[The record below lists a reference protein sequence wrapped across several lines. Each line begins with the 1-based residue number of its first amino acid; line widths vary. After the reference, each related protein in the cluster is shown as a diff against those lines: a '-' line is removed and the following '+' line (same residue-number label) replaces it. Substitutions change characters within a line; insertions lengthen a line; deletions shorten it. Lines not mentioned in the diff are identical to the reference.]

1 MTVVKGANLSSVPG
15 VVRGAFDFCQNCGH
29 RPLQHILNFGHHPP
43 CDALLR
49 PQQLSKPE
57 SFYPLELCRCEMC
70 GLVQINYAVDP
81 QELFYDG
88 YPYMTGITPALKSN
102 FDTMAALL
110 IQAMKL
116 EPGSLVV
123 DIGSNDGT
131 ILEGFRARGMQVLG
145 IEPTGI
151 ADVANAKGIPTIR
164 AFFGEE
170 VATKVR
176 QDYGAP
182 SLVTAAN
189 VFAHVA
195 DLGPCLRGIHN
206 LLSDEGIF
214 VSESHYLLDLIDTLQ
229 YDTIYHEH
237 LRYYSLKPLIDM
249 MERYGFTVTDAERI
263 PNHGG
268 SIRVYAQKNNRQQPS
283 DRLRALL
290 GREDAFGLYDP
301 NLYGRFRDQVLQ
313 SKWKLMCL
321 LADLKMKGHRV
332 CGLGSPGRSSTIM
345 NYCGIGPD
353 ILDYIAEQSGSLKVG
368 LFTPGTHVPVV
379 EEQRMLDEQPDYALV
394 LAWHLGDS
402 VPKKLRRK
410 GLRSKFIVPLPDPM
424 ILEW

>member
-1 MTVVKGANLSSVPG
+1 M
-15 VVRGAFDFCQNCGH
+15 D
-29 RPLQHILNFGHHPP
+29 FGHHPP

-49 PQQLSKPE
+49 PQQLSEAE
-57 SFYPLELCRCEMC
+57 SFYPLELCRCETC

-81 QELFYDG
+81 EELFYDG
-88 YPYMTGITPALKSN
+88 YPYMTGITTALKSN
-102 FDTMAALL
+102 FDAMAARL
-110 IQAMKL
+110 IQEMQIDR
-116 EPGSLVV
+116 GSLVV

-131 ILEGFRARGMQVLG
+131 ILEGFKARGMRVLG
-145 IEPTGI
+145 VEPTGI
-151 ADVANAKGIPTIR
+151 ADIANAKGIPTIR

-170 VATKVR
+170 VAAKVR

-195 DLGPCLRGIHN
+195 DLGPCIRGIYD
-206 LLSDEGIF
+206 LLADEGTFI
-214 VSESHYLLDLIDTLQ
+214 SESHYLLDLVDTLQ

-237 LRYYSLKPLIDM
+237 LRYYSLMPLMDM

-268 SIRVYAQKNNRQQPS
+268 SIRVYAQKNRGQQAS
-283 DRLRALL
+283 DRLRTLL
-290 GREDAFGLYDP
+290 KQEEVFGLRHSS
-301 NLYGRFRDQVLQ
+301 LYAGFRERVRQ
-313 SKWKLMCL
+313 SKWKLMRL
-321 LADLKMKGHRV
+321 LSDLKMKGHRI
-332 CGLGSPGRSSTIM
+332 CGLGCPGRSSTIM

-353 ILDYIAEQSGSLKVG
+353 LLDYIGEQPGSLKIG

-379 EEQRMLDEQPDYALV
+379 DEQRLIDEQPDYALV

-402 VPKKLRRK
+402 VPKKLRQK
-410 GLRSKFIVPLPDPM
+410 GLRSKFILPLPDPVVV
-424 ILEW
+424 EW

>member
-1 MTVVKGANLSSVPG
+1 MVKGANVASGNG

-29 RPLQHILNFGHHPP
+29 RPLQHIINFGHHPP

-49 PQQLSKPE
+49 LHQLSEPE

-81 QELFYDG
+81 EELFYDG
-88 YPYMTGITPALKSN
+88 YPYMTGITAALKSN
-102 FDTMAALL
+102 FDAMAAQLV
-110 IQAMKL
+110 QVMKL

-131 ILEGFRARGMQVLG
+131 ILEGFRARDMRVLG
-145 IEPTGI
+145 VEPTGI

-170 VATKVR
+170 VAAKVR

-195 DLGPCLRGIHN
+195 DLGPCIRGIYN
-206 LLSDEGIF
+206 LLSDGGTF
-214 VSESHYLLDLIDTLQ
+214 VSESHYLLDLIETLQ

-237 LRYYSLKPLIDM
+237 LRYYSLKPLMNM
-249 MERYGFTVTDAERI
+249 MERYGFTVIDAERI

-268 SIRVYAQKNNRQQPS
+268 SIRVYAQKNNGQQPS
-283 DRLRALL
+283 DRLWVLL
-290 GREDAFGLYDP
+290 KQEEASGLYDSA
-301 NLYGRFRDQVLQ
+301 LYASFREGVRQ
-313 SKWKLMCL
+313 SKYKLMEL
-321 LADLKMKGHRV
+321 LSGLKRKGQRV
-332 CGLGSPGRSSTIM
+332 CGLGCPGRASTIM

-353 ILDYIAEQSGSLKVG
+353 ILDYIGEQPGSLKIG
-368 LFTPGTHVPVV
+368 LYTPGTHVPVV
-379 EEQRMLDEQPDYALV
+379 EEHRMLDEQPDYALV

-402 VPKKLRRK
+402 LPKKLRKK
-410 GLRSKFIVPLPDPM
+410 GLRSKFIMPLPEPV